1 MGQNNLI
8 SFPFSFSFLLFFSS
22 SRTHARS
29 SEFVPELP
37 FFSPGFALN
46 SLSRWISPDLAFS
59 RRISLALAENPR
71 ISLNLAGNLKISP
84 GT

>member
-1 MGQNNLI
+1 
-8 SFPFSFSFLLFFSS
+8 
-22 SRTHARS
+22 
-29 SEFVPELP
+29 VPELP
-37 FFSPGFALN
+37 LFSPGFALN

-84 GT
+84 EVSLLLPELSFLRYDFNRNFFFQEFS